1 MNQIVKK
8 FKRNRIFD
16 FAKQRRKIKCV
27 CFHSFFR
34 KETNKQKQNKF
45 KVEKSDWC
53 FICREHHSIIYWH
66 ISMSKSTRKFSKNVF
81 FPLLFQMISSVKF
94 LLLLLLWNDTKFSP
108 INLNM
113 VKIEHQKTRR
123 SLVDLFWSGHP
134 PKIRERWNQLAA
146 RCLTLLFINLS
157 LWILAALA
165 FKIVEGGL
173 ESSFKCGNSI

>member
-1 MNQIVKK
+1 MFVFILFFVKK
-8 FKRNRIFD
+8 QINKN
-16 FAKQRRKIKCV
+16 KI
-27 CFHSFFR
+27 
-34 KETNKQKQNKF
+34 N
-45 KVEKSDWC
+45 
-53 FICREHHSIIYWH
+53 
-66 ISMSKSTRKFSKNVF
+66 SKSKSLIDVLFAENTTQLFTDTFRCQSQPENFQRMF
-81 FPLLFQMISSVKF
+81 FFLLFQMLSWVKF
-94 LLLLLLWNDTKFSP
+94 FLLLLLWNDTKFSP

-134 PKIRERWNQLAA
+134 PKIGERWNQLAA

>member
-1 MNQIVKK
+1 MNRLNQIVKK

-81 FPLLFQMISSVKF
+81 FPSFSDAF
-94 LLLLLLWNDTKFSP
+94 LSEVFSP
-108 INLNM
+108 
-113 VKIEHQKTRR
+113 
-123 SLVDLFWSGHP
+123 SLVVKRY
-134 PKIRERWNQLAA
+134 KIFSNQSQYGENWTSENKKKFGGFVLVWPSSKDWREMEPIGGSLSHSSLHQS
-146 RCLTLLFINLS
+146 LTLDIGSSGFQDRGR
-157 LWILAALA
+157 WTR
-165 FKIVEGGL
+165 IV
-173 ESSFKCGNSI
+173 F